1 MHGIKTI
8 SAIYKEMANS
18 YLSPMQLPE
27 RLQLELLNPLLRYL
41 QDTMG

>member
-1 MHGIKTI
+1 MLGIKTI

-18 YLSPMQLPE
+18 NLSPTQLPK

-41 QDTMG
+41 PLTMG